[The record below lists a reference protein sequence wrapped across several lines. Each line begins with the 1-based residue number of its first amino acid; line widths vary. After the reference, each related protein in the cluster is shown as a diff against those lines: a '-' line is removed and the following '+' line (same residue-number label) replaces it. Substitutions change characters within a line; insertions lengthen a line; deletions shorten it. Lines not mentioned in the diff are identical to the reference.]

1 MMKKALTALLLA
13 VVSILCAAQESTIPL
28 MYEIQHTTCNG
39 EKISVLDARQDDTH
53 NYYLCAG
60 HLGIGDEVIQVM
72 FDPVSV
78 LFIPL
83 GHTVTEAL
91 ATMQKIQ
98 ALFDEP
104 VDTSIEVPGCL
115 SAVFPNDEFETV
127 RITLRKPL
135 LSTLLEFSVQRDE
148 YIRATHIPKS
158 QFNSLV
164 GGIKFYGKLYPNN

>member
-13 VVSILCAAQESTIPL
+13 VVSIQCVAQESKIPL
-28 MYEIQHTTCNG
+28 MFEIKSATCNG

-83 GHTVTEAL
+83 GHTVAEAL
-91 ATMQKIQ
+91 ETMQKIQ
-98 ALFDEP
+98 ALFNEP
-104 VDTSIEVPGCL
+104 EGTSIEVPGCL
-115 SAVFPNDEFETV
+115 AVVFPNDELETV

-135 LSTLLEFSVQRDE
+135 LSTLLEFSVQRQE
-148 YIRATHIPKS
+148 HIRATHIPKG
-158 QFNSLV
+158 QFNALV
-164 GGIKFYGKLYPNN
+164 GGIKFYGKLRPNE

>member
-1 MMKKALTALLLA
+1 MKKALTALLLS
-13 VVSILCAAQESTIPL
+13 VVSIQCVAQETTIPL
-28 MYEIQHTTCNG
+28 
-39 EKISVLDARQDDTH
+39 
-53 NYYLCAG
+53 
-60 HLGIGDEVIQVM
+60 M

-91 ATMQKIQ
+91 ATMLKIQ
-98 ALFDEP
+98 ALFNEP
-104 VDTSIEVPGCL
+104 EGTSIEVPGCL
-115 SAVFPNDEFETV
+115 SAVFPNDELETV

-148 YIRATHIPKS
+148 HIRATHIPKS

-164 GGIKFYGKLYPNN
+164 GGIKFYGKLRSNN